1 MKKNLILAASTLMA
15 AAALSIGVYASDL
28 SIVIDGE
35 TVASDT
41 EPQITAEGRTI
52 VPLRVIS
59 EQLGAEVDWDGE
71 TKTVTVKKDAETLK
85 LTIGDKYMKADEN
98 EIELDSPAQIVNERT
113 MVPLRAISESF
124 GCKVDW
130 DAETKTVVINT
141 ETPVK
146 TEEKEETYKSNDGW
160 SVKYN
165 SDLINVNED
174 EEGVSFVYTG
184 ESAGTNMLKISYIKD
199 KMPQEVLGEVTAD
212 WDAEKTIRKEGYF
225 AGDNWAFLADI
236 EPEGGSGLY
245 QGFTAAEYNDGTLL
259 VERIAHVGENTE
271 DEDTL
276 VSDTIANVIDS
287 IEFEN
292 YRPQT
297 QFEYVPGIYTKV
309 SVEQTG
315 DGQID
320 IINLNKDHTA
330 LLSSQDEV
338 KGIWTSIEIRTDDN
352 TVYEYTV
359 EGDKLY
365 LKTGEDWVEFAKTA
379 AQE

>member
-1 MKKNLILAASTLMA
+1 MKKNLILAASTLM

-174 EEGVSFVYTG
+174 EEGVSFVYIG

-212 WDAEKTIRKEGYF
+212 WNAEKTIRKEGYF

-297 QFEYVPGIYTKV
+297 QFEHVPGIYTKV
-309 SVEQTG
+309 SVEETG

-330 LLSSQDEV
+330 LLSFQDEV